1 MCFGGRKP
9 LIYQHRIVICRAGKL
24 ERRHEKFQSTTMQAL
39 DDAGSA
45 LIGAWE
51 VYIGDEAG
59 SAVWQLRQFESM
71 TSWAVHQDKVRADAA
86 LSTARQKIYP
96 HLDEVNTSILTLADG
111 SPEITTNWPTID
123 AMRGQPRGYIEQRI
137 LRHKVGG
144 SAAHHAFYRE
154 NVMPSLERD
163 GARLI
168 GCFDTLIGDG
178 TTNGKSMR
186 TVEIRH
192 FPDLTSWQRWRE
204 IQDTDKGLSDIIKR
218 QWLPQIEHMQ
228 SALLR
233 PLDYSRIR

>member
-1 MCFGGRKP
+1 M
-9 LIYQHRIVICRAGKL
+9 IYQHRIVICRAGKL
-24 ERRHEKFQSTTMQAL
+24 EKRHEKFQSTTMQAL

-71 TSWAVHQDKVRADAA
+71 TSWAAHQDKVSADVA
-86 LSTARQKIYP
+86 LSTARQTELYP
-96 HLDEVNTSILTLADG
+96 YLDEVHTSILALADG
-111 SPEITTNWPTID
+111 SPEIRTDWPAID
-123 AMRGQPRGYIEQRI
+123 SMRGQSRGYIEQRI

-144 SAAHHAFYRE
+144 SAAHHALYRE
-154 NVMPSLERD
+154 NVMPALERD

-186 TVEIRH
+186 TVELRH

-204 IQDTDKGLSDIIKR
+204 IQDTDKDLSELIR
-218 QWLPQIEHMQ
+218 GQWLPHIEHMQ

>member
-1 MCFGGRKP
+1 M
-9 LIYQHRIVICRAGKL
+9 IYQHRIVICRAGKL

-71 TSWAVHQDKVRADAA
+71 TSWAVHQDKVRADAV
-86 LSTARQKIYP
+86 LSTARQTELYP
-96 HLDEVNTSILTLADG
+96 HLDEVNTSILALVEG
-111 SPEITTNWPTID
+111 SPKITTNWPTID

-154 NVMPSLERD
+154 NVMPALERD

-168 GCFDTLIGDG
+168 GYFDTLIGDG

-186 TVEIRH
+186 TVEFRH

-204 IQDTDKGLSDIIKR
+204 IQDTDKGLSDIIKS

>member
-1 MCFGGRKP
+1 M
-9 LIYQHRIVICRAGKL
+9 IYQHRIVICRAGKL
-24 ERRHEKFQSTTMQAL
+24 EKRHERFQSSTMQAL

-71 TSWAVHQDKVRADAA
+71 ARWAEHQDKIRADAA
-86 LSTARQKIYP
+86 LSSARQTQLYP
-96 HLDEVNTSILTLADG
+96 YLDAVDTSILALADG
-111 SPEITTNWPTID
+111 SPDLATDWPAID

-154 NVMPSLERD
+154 NVMPALERD

-168 GCFDTLIGDG
+168 GYFDTLIGDG

-186 TVEIRH
+186 TVELRH
-192 FPDLTSWQRWRE
+192 FPDLASWQRWRE
-204 IQDTDKGLSDIIKR
+204 AQDTDTGLADMIKG
-218 QWLPQIEHMQ
+218 QWLPQVEQMQ

>member
-1 MCFGGRKP
+1 M
-9 LIYQHRIVICRAGKL
+9 IYQHRIVICRAGKL
-24 ERRHEKFQSTTMQAL
+24 EQRHAKFQSITMQAL

-51 VYIGDEAG
+51 VYLGNEAG

-71 TSWAVHQDKVRADAA
+71 ASWGAHQDKVRADAA
-86 LSTARQKIYP
+86 LSAARQSELYP
-96 HLDEVNTSILTLADG
+96 HLDEVNTSILALADG
-111 SPEITTNWPTID
+111 FPELATEWPAID

-137 LRHKVGG
+137 LRHKVGD

-154 NVMPSLERD
+154 NILPALERD
-163 GARLI
+163 GAQLI
-168 GCFDTLIGDG
+168 GYFDTLIGGG

-186 TVEIRH
+186 TVELRH
-192 FPDLTSWQRWRE
+192 FPDLASWQKWRE
-204 IQDTDKGLSDIIKR
+204 AQDTDKALAELIKG
-218 QWLPQIEHMQ
+218 QWMPYIEQMQ